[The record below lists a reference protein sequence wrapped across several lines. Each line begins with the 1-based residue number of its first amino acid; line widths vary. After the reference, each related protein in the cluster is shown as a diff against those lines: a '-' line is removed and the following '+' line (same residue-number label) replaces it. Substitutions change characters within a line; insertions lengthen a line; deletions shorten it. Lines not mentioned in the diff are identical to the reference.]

1 MKIGIIGAGI
11 TGLTAANYL
20 KGAGLSYTIFEKSNK
35 VGGRVQTD
43 VHDGFLLDHGFQVF
57 LTGYP
62 EAKKLLDYNALGLR
76 PILPGALL
84 LGEKKRAVWDVF
96 RVPSKGFETLFS
108 GVATV
113 KDMYL
118 MWKLRNMVCNT
129 SVSQLLN
136 FEECT
141 TVDYLNNFGFSRKIV
156 DFFFKPF
163 YSGIFLE
170 TELQTSNRMFLF
182 VFKMFAESDTALP
195 ANGIQ
200 AIPNQLAEKL
210 DASAIH
216 LEEPVLEV
224 GVKHIVTE
232 KASYP
237 FDAIIDTRIPTSNE
251 RPSKSCGTWNFYFS
265 AADSPFKDKAIALN
279 TRKAPL
285 VNNICVLS
293 DIAPNY
299 APKGKSLIS
308 ISVILNEERN
318 ALEEATMLEATKTE
332 LNEVLPESASWQ
344 FIKAFKIPHA
354 LPKIEQ
360 LKEPTAFNFA
370 LDERGVIVASDYQSY
385 GSVNAAMQTGRLVA
399 AHLVATL

>member
-20 KGAGLSYTIFEKSNK
+20 KEAGVTYTIFEKSHK

-43 VHDGFLLDHGFQVF
+43 AHDGFLLDHGFQVF

-62 EAKKLLDYNALGLR
+62 EAKRLLDYKALDLK

-96 RVPSKGFETLFS
+96 RAPSKGFETLIS
-108 GVATV
+108 GVASV

-118 MWKLRNMVCNT
+118 MWKLRNMVCNA

-136 FEECT
+136 YEET
-141 TVDYLNNFGFSRKIV
+141 STADYLKNLGFSSEII

-170 TELQTSNRMFLF
+170 NELQTSNRMFLF

-216 LEEPVLEV
+216 LEESVLEI
-224 GVKHIVTE
+224 GEKQLVTA
-232 KASYP
+232 KASYS
-237 FDAIIDTRIPTSNE
+237 FDAIIDTRIPTSDDGLLD
-251 RPSKSCGTWNFYFS
+251 SCGTWNFYFS
-265 AADSPFKDKAIALN
+265 ASDSPFKDKAIALN
-279 TRKAPL
+279 TRRQTV
-285 VNNICVLS
+285 VNNICVVS

-308 ISVILNEERN
+308 ISVILNAERK
-318 ALEEATMLEATKTE
+318 AMDEATVLQAVQTD
-332 LNEVLPESASWQ
+332 LNDVLPESVRWQ
-344 FIKAFKIPHA
+344 FIKAYKIPHA
-354 LPKIEQ
+354 LPKTEK
-360 LKEPTAFNFA
+360 LKEPIASSFT

-385 GSVNAAMQTGRLVA
+385 GSLNAAMHTGRLA
-399 AHLVATL
+399 AEHMLATL